1 MEYNL
6 NDLMETLFNTK
17 RMLTN
22 SMTTFYCVA
31 DKIIQTKSDLI
42 ENDMFYKLFVE
53 AWKESIDGNDS
64 EMIKLLSDAA
74 GKTVTEIHAYSTER
88 RVERN
93 VDFRVEDDESTY
105 SIAVPVL
112 KNKTLVEDVPF
123 EYIESYLKSF
133 DIRLYKVNA
142 GRTTTYERISAFP
155 HFDPN
160 MTARDV
166 IHIRF
171 ETENS

>member
-1 MEYNL
+1 MKYNI

-53 AWKESIDGNDS
+53 AWKESINCNDS
-64 EMIKLLSDAA
+64 EMIKLLSDAT
-74 GKTVTEIHAYSTER
+74 GKAVTDIHTYSTE

-93 VDFRVEDDESTY
+93 VDFKVENDESTY
-105 SIAVPVL
+105 SIAVPIL
-112 KNKTLVEDVPF
+112 RNKKPVDDVPF

-155 HFDPN
+155 HFDTN

>member
-1 MEYNL
+1 MEYNF

-31 DKIIQTKSDLI
+31 DKIVQTKSDLV

-64 EMIKLLSDAA
+64 EMIKLLSDAT

-88 RVERN
+88 VERN
-93 VDFRVEDDESTY
+93 VDFKVENDELTY
-105 SIAVPVL
+105 SIAVPIL
-112 KNKTLVEDVPF
+112 RNKKPVDEIPF
-123 EYIESYLKSF
+123 EYIESYIKSF
-133 DIRLYKVNA
+133 EIRLYKVNA
-142 GRTTTYERISAFP
+142 GRTTTYERLSAFP
-155 HFDPN
+155 CSDSDA
-160 MTARDV
+160 TARE
-166 IHIRF
+166 IIRYWF
-171 ETENS
+171 AANNS